1 MATQT
6 VAHRVK
12 ACHAEGMYLT
22 GRWTLY
28 VTAGGWVKCV
38 DDSSERAVYLQ
49 LRPSDR
55 DPAQLSTHTAVM
67 QSDKPISV
75 HAWSQVP
82 FAQIEMLVGNN
93 PDARALVDSEHGHD
107 PAAGFEEYF
116 AAHPYPQ
123 KTVRLSWSEVTP
135 NVPEP
140 GDRPAPLQRPQRITD
155 DFLKDVAAQYRWVSA
170 SGELPGPAMAEQT
183 GAPVRTVQRWVYEA
197 RKRGFLP
204 PGRPGRAG

>member
-1 MATQT
+1 
-6 VAHRVK
+6 
-12 ACHAEGMYLT
+12 MYAT

-38 DDSSERAVYLQ
+38 DDDSERAVYLQ

-55 DPAQLSTHTAVM
+55 DPSKLSTHTAVM

-82 FAQIEMLVGNN
+82 FAMIETLISHS
-93 PDARALVDSEHGHD
+93 PDARALVDTPHEGDPVAGLEEH
-107 PAAGFEEYF
+107 F
-116 AAHPYPQ
+116 AAHPHPS
-123 KTVRLSWSEVTP
+123 KAVRLSYAEAMP
-135 NVPEP
+135 AAPEP
-140 GDRPAPLQRPQRITD
+140 GEQPPPLRRPQRITD
-155 DFLKDVAAQYRWVSA
+155 DFLREVAAQYRWLSTA
-170 SGELPGPAMAEQT
+170 GELPGPAMAEQT
-183 GAPVRTVQRWVYEA
+183 GAPVRTVQRWVYDA